1 MSVKGQLH
9 TCRDVLLVAMKKAE
23 RFERQTS
30 IQVLRACL
38 DLVEHMEHT
47 AEKVTH
53 NELDLTLKVLNQA
66 SKDVDDKSPVAPA
79 LVAAVK
85 NAVSRL
91 ETLRTEIPVM

>member
-23 RFERQTS
+23 RFDRQTS
-30 IQVLRACL
+30 VKVVRACL

-47 AEKVTH
+47 ADKVTH

-66 SKDVDDKSPVAPA
+66 VKDVDDKSSVAPA

-85 NAVSRL
+85 NAVGRL
-91 ETLRTEIPVM
+91 ESLRSEIPVI